1 MSAYWAGILGILCI
15 NIIFAYSIYITAAA
29 GQLNLGGAGF
39 MAIGAYTAGYV
50 NTELGFPLWISITSA
65 AIVTAFISFLIAF
78 PILRTRGVYMI
89 LATFAFAEVVA
100 GIILNI
106 DAVGGP
112 IGMSVIDY
120 ADLSIM
126 IPITIGVTVFVI
138 YMMSSRIGLIMRAIH
153 DDEQVAMLFGA
164 NIRMIQVLC
173 YIIGGVLAGL
183 AGALYAHQY
192 NYIEIQYFNVLLS
205 IYVLLYVLIGGT
217 QTPYGPLFGA
227 AFFTIIPEV
236 LRINEEWRFMIFG
249 CFLVLFMVFRPE
261 GAVTR
266 SQVEFIKRYI
276 SKLFLNNKT
285 NYKN

>member
-1 MSAYWAGILGILCI
+1 MSAYWAGIIGILCI
-15 NIIFAYSIYITAAA
+15 NIIFAYAVYITAAA

-39 MAIGAYTAGYV
+39 MAIGAYAAGYT
-50 NTELGFPLWISITSA
+50 NTELGLPMWVSIPSGA
-65 AIVTAFISFLIAF
+65 VVTAVIAFIVAF

-106 DAVGGP
+106 EVVGGP
-112 IGMSVIDY
+112 IGYPIDDY
-120 ADLSIM
+120 ADLTII
-126 IPITIGVTVFVI
+126 IPVTVLVTVTVI

-153 DDEQVAMLFGA
+153 DDEQVAVLFGT
-164 NIRMIQVLC
+164 NVRMIQVFC
-173 YIIGGVLAGL
+173 YMIAGL
-183 AGALYAHQY
+183 IAGTAGALYAHQY

-227 AFFTIIPEV
+227 AFFTIVPEL
-236 LRINEEWRFMIFG
+236 LRINEEWRFLIFG

-266 SQVEFIKRYI
+266 RQVEMVKKIFSRVLSAPSR
-276 SKLFLNNKT
+276 SKV
-285 NYKN
+285 